1 MRNNKYNFGNK
12 LKKAKKAGR
21 RDGKNEVPKND
32 WDSNSIPYLQLIHRE
47 YCDTKETNILAFKSK
62 VKNMEDEKKSAEQN
76 LISAASNLE
85 LAEGR
90 FQEADLNVKQVEA
103 EINGELE
110 DMPSSLP
117 AKRRNL
123 NTFPYSIILI
133 ICTIAEL
140 LVTIPA
146 LQFLLGEKRQFAVLL
161 AFALGTATFF
171 GAHFLGTT
179 LKKRQDR
186 SFPQPAAD
194 IALVSVMTS
203 ILFLAVVF
211 LAYVRANQTLPVAN
225 NFVEL
230 PNQWKLEVLWIM
242 WAVWQITF
250 FAIAAVASYKHHS
263 DAVSQL
269 NKAKQ
274 ARFLRKRQLEKAKT
288 TYFRRKA
295 RLDSLETDMTKCLT
309 KTVDEV
315 NQREK
320 LLQAHYRQACALYV
334 DSNIHARRQ
343 SIKGDHPAFIAPEF
357 KLSQLSFL
365 AQAPNPET
373 SSWDMSE
380 LEQVRGLKK

>member
-1 MRNNKYNFGNK
+1 MKKNKYNFSKK

-32 WDSNSIPYLQLIHRE
+32 WDSNSVPYLQLIHRE

-62 VKNMEDEKKSAEQN
+62 VKNMEDEKKSAEQS
-76 LISAASNLE
+76 LISATSNLE
-85 LAEGR
+85 LAQGR
-90 FQEADLNVKQVEA
+90 YQEADSNVKRVEA

-140 LVTIPA
+140 MVTIPA

-179 LKKRQDR
+179 IKKRQDR
-186 SFPQPAAD
+186 TFPQPVAD
-194 IALVSVMTS
+194 LALVSGMTS
-203 ILFLAVVF
+203 ILFMAVVF

-230 PNQWKLEVLWIM
+230 PDQWKLEVLWIM
-242 WAVWQITF
+242 WAIWQVTF
-250 FAIAAVASYKHHS
+250 FV
-263 DAVSQL
+263 L
-269 NKAKQ
+269 
-274 ARFLRKRQLEKAKT
+274 
-288 TYFRRKA
+288 
-295 RLDSLETDMTKCLT
+295 
-309 KTVDEV
+309 
-315 NQREK
+315 
-320 LLQAHYRQACALYV
+320 
-334 DSNIHARRQ
+334 
-343 SIKGDHPAFIAPEF
+343 
-357 KLSQLSFL
+357 
-365 AQAPNPET
+365 
-373 SSWDMSE
+373 
-380 LEQVRGLKK
+380 